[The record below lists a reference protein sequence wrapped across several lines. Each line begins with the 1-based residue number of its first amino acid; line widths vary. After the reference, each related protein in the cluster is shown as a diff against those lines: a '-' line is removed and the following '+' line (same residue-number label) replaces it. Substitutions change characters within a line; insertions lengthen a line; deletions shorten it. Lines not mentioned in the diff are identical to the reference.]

1 MPAFFEKFIFG
12 LKAFSY
18 NIRMGLKSDKA
29 VDVTSEKIG
38 AIRKVHCFDFLFSC
52 LYTFNPLSL
61 SLKWVVTLVVTTYRN
76 MESRQFAKLPT

>member
-29 VDVTSEKIG
+29 VDVTSEKVG
-38 AIRKVHCFDFLFSC
+38 AISKVHYVDFLVFC
-52 LYTFNPLSL
+52 LYILNPL
-61 SLKWVVTLVVTTYRN
+61 
-76 MESRQFAKLPT
+76 